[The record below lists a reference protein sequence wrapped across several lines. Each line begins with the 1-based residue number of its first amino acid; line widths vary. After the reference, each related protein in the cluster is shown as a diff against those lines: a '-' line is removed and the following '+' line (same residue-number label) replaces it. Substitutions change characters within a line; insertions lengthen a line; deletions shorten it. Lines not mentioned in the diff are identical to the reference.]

1 MAQKLHD
8 EYVSQGE
15 KTRAELV
22 AKGEKEAKDLVAAA
36 RSQRDEVLSKLT
48 DERDS
53 LELTVESL
61 RGFESRY
68 RSKLQEHLTSQLE
81 ELKTLKSFEAD
92 AR

>member
-53 LELTVESL
+53 LEIINTVRI
-61 RGFESRY
+61 RGKKNFATGFAGGCLY
-68 RSKLQEHLTSQLE
+68 L
-81 ELKTLKSFEAD
+81 A
-92 AR
+92 